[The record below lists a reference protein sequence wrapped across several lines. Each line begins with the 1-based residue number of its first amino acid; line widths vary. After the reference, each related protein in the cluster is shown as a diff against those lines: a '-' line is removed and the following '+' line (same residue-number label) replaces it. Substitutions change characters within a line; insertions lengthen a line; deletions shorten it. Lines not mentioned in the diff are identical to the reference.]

1 VNNIFA
7 YIPSQITYNGT
18 SNIANYSSNNNSL
31 ISDTDVQEVLQ
42 LSEKLAKKN
51 QQLQTTVFLQGRIIA
66 EQAEKVKVYD
76 RIAASDDTMSVRD
89 AAKVLQVKPSML
101 RNWLLDNYWVWHQA
115 SGYRVYQRIL
125 NQGLMK
131 HRMRLHTS
139 QGKYTCEVVA
149 QVLITGKGLT
159 YLGKKV

>member
-7 YIPSQITYNGT
+7 YIPSQIVYSGT
-18 SNIANYSSNNNSL
+18 SNYSSNSSNTTT
-31 ISDTDVQEVLQ
+31 DADVQEVLR
-42 LSEKLAKKN
+42 LSERLAKKN
-51 QQLQTTVFLQGRIIA
+51 QQLQATVIQQEQIIA

-76 RIAASDDTMSVRD
+76 RIAASEDAMSVRD
-89 AAKVLQVKPSML
+89 TAKVLQIKPSTL
-101 RNWLLDNYWVWHQA
+101 RDWLLDNYWMWHQA
-115 SGYRVYQRIL
+115 SGYRVYQSIL
-125 NQGLMK
+125 DRGLMK

-139 QGKYTCEVVA
+139 NGKYTCNVVA